1 MRSLIFLPL
10 LAACA
15 PAHLEQAKASVD
27 NRMEHVNYSGWSRPA
42 GMPENK
48 GNCAAFALAYWKEL
62 KQAGHNP
69 PLPVACTLPSGERH
83 AVLKYDGYVLDN
95 RYSMPVPIDGYDCKP
110 I

>member
-1 MRSLIFLPL
+1 MRGLLLLPL

-27 NRMEHVNYSGWSRPA
+27 S
-42 GMPENK
+42 
-48 GNCAAFALAYWKEL
+48 
-62 KQAGHNP
+62 
-69 PLPVACTLPSGERH
+69 
-83 AVLKYDGYVLDN
+83 

>member
-1 MRSLIFLPL
+1 MRLLLILPL

-27 NRMEHVNYSGWSRPA
+27 NRLEYAYFTGNNRPVHLE
-42 GMPENK
+42 PHQT
-48 GNCAAFALAYWKEL
+48 NCVGFSKAYEAELQQQGKLAVRFLCK
-62 KQAGHNP
+62 
-69 PLPVACTLPSGERH
+69 TPSGQAH
-83 AVLKYDGYVLDN
+83 MAVLSEGYVLDN